1 MDKVLALNC
10 PGCKQPVTTDQ
21 VKCRFCKRQIIIQRI
36 SDIQAMPAA
45 ERSDYMNTYKSIA
58 AENPAH
64 KGLNG
69 ALAVCYINMKMYD
82 KALDVF
88 NKIMDDNVDN
98 PDLFFNTA
106 VCHLRGK
113 KPFQCQRADIDAAI
127 KYVNGANSLKPNAI
141 NHLFLSYI
149 KQDYFERKYLQ
160 ISPSWR
166 DELEAADSYGAN
178 ETTVKEL
185 SDALNVQLPE
195 EITKRFEA
203 PVPPQMPPQ
212 PEPTPFVSQRGQ
224 SQSIE
229 DKVSSAASNVTSTLS
244 SLFGRFKRK

>member
-1 MDKVLALNC
+1 MDKVLAFNC
-10 PGCKQPVTTDQ
+10 PGCKQPVSTDQ
-21 VKCRFCKRQIIIQRI
+21 VKCRFCKRQIVIQRI
-36 SDIQAMPAA
+36 SDVQAMPAA
-45 ERSDYMNTYKSIA
+45 EMSNYMNTYKSIV

-98 PDLFFNTA
+98 PDMFFNTA

-113 KPFQCQRADIDAAI
+113 KPFQCQRSDIDAAI
-127 KYVNGANSLKPNAI
+127 KYVNAANSLQPNAM

-160 ISPSWR
+160 VSPSWR
-166 DELEAADSYGAN
+166 DELETAESYGAN
-178 ETTVKEL
+178 EATVKEL
-185 SDALNVQLPE
+185 GAALNVQLPE
-195 EITKRFEA
+195 EITRRFEA
-203 PVPPQMPPQ
+203 PAPL
-212 PEPTPFVSQRGQ
+212 PEPTPEVSMPMSNGN
-224 SQSIE
+224 SDNSSSPSI
-229 DKVSSAASNVTSTLS
+229 LS
-244 SLFGRFKRK
+244 SLFGKFKRR